1 MPTIRLLTASTGK
14 SGEKTLQIEQL
25 AESLK
30 GISSGWLDILNPGE
44 AEKQFMLDEL
54 HFHPLAVEDCFADPV
69 DRAEHYDTHRFVVLK
84 ARDAD
89 SELDTEYL
97 LVFLSD
103 SLLVTVRNT
112 VLPSVERFRGRY
124 RSIRRQKR
132 LERGPEFL
140 LYELL
145 DSVADDWMDILS
157 TYSDKLD
164 DLEDRVF
171 DLRTRHSNLLE
182 SLHQLKQ
189 DLREIQKSIIP
200 FQNIVGRLMRPDEE
214 FISEENYLYFR
225 DLADVIQGLVI
236 RVENYSAGAASTRD
250 TYLSQI
256 SVRLSESNSRLS
268 EVMTTLT
275 VIGSIMLPLSLI
287 AGIAGMNIGSN
298 FDFSQIILVMV
309 SFATIMLFYFY
320 RKGWIGPQK

>member
-1 MPTIRLLTASTGK
+1 MSTIRILTASTGK
-14 SGEKTLQIEQL
+14 AGEKTLQTKDLVTAL
-25 AESLK
+25 ANIK
-30 GISSGWLDILNPGE
+30 SGWLDILNPGE
-44 AEKQFMLDEL
+44 AEKKFMLEKL
-54 HFHPLAVEDCFADPV
+54 NFHPLAVEDCFADPV
-69 DRAEHYDTHRFVVLK
+69 DRAEHYETHRFVVLK

-97 LVFLSD
+97 LVFLTD
-103 SLLVTVRNT
+103 NLLVTVRNT
-112 VLPSVERFRGRY
+112 VIPAVERFRDRY

-157 TYSDKLD
+157 NYSDKLD
-164 DLEDRVF
+164 NLEDRVF
-171 DLRTRHSNLLE
+171 DPHNSYSNLLE
-182 SLHQLKQ
+182 SLHQIKQ

-200 FQNIVGRLMRPDEE
+200 LQNIVGRLMRPDEE

-225 DLADVIQGLVI
+225 DLADVIKGLVI
-236 RVENYSAGAASTRD
+236 QVENYSSGAASTRD
-250 TYLSQI
+250 TYLSQV
-256 SVRLSESNSRLS
+256 SVKLSESNSRLS

-287 AGIAGMNIGSN
+287 AGIAGMNVGSD
-298 FDFSQIILVMV
+298 FDFTQIVSVMIG
-309 SFATIMLFYFY
+309 FAGIMLFYFY